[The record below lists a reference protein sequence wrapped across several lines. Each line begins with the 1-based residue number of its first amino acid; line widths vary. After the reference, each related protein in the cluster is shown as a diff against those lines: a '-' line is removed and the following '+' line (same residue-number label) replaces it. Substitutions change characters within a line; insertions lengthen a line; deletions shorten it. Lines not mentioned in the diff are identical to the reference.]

1 LIRIL
6 LKPFLN
12 RWAVVVSSTVALAL
26 LSLKFLPVPFAWI
39 GISLA
44 VVAFGCAPHV
54 TRAFCVPMLVAASA
68 SFAFGLAEFMMPPVI
83 RATLEQQPTLEQ
95 KDPLLGWTLVPS
107 QVTRSVARVGD
118 EVIYDVTYTTDAS
131 GRRVSPAVDHTRV
144 RGCVLFF
151 ADSFVFGFGVQDTQ
165 TLPYQVGMKAEGQ
178 FRVVNLAVSA
188 YGAEHMLAAIERGS
202 LAAHPPCE
210 PTHVVYVALPPHV
223 QRAAGKSSF
232 STRGPRYQLGLSGA
246 LNYVGTAPDSSLPGW
261 RGWSF
266 GLGHQAAKSRL
277 LFGLL
282 DREPTPTE
290 ADLSLYFAIVD
301 RAFRLFRQRWP
312 DAALHII
319 SWDIHPHLANG
330 RDRFHA
336 GLQDAPAQLH
346 PIDAILPAYSDDYI
360 KYALHP
366 ADLHPNAMAYEI
378 VAAYVVARILRVSH
392 AGEPSATGAR

>member
-6 LKPFLN
+6 SKPLLN

-68 SFAFGLAEFMMPPVI
+68 SLAFGLAEFMMPPVI

-107 QVTRSVARVGD
+107 QATRSVARVGD

-178 FRVVNLAVSA
+178 FRVVNLAVSWLTTITLA
-188 YGAEHMLAAIERGS
+188 GRIDSPDLLPGATS
-202 LAAHPPCE
+202 L
-210 PTHVVYVALPPHV
+210 PHV
-223 QRAAGKSSF
+223 ACYPPDGPEGAGQRDKAGEHG
-232 STRGPRYQLGLSGA
+232 STQG
-246 LNYVGTAPDSSLPGW
+246 
-261 RGWSF
+261 
-266 GLGHQAAKSRL
+266 
-277 LFGLL
+277 
-282 DREPTPTE
+282 
-290 ADLSLYFAIVD
+290 VD
-301 RAFRLFRQRWP
+301 R
-312 DAALHII
+312 
-319 SWDIHPHLANG
+319 
-330 RDRFHA
+330 RDRRA
-336 GLQDAPAQLH
+336 IPGGLD
-346 PIDAILPAYSDDYI
+346 
-360 KYALHP
+360 
-366 ADLHPNAMAYEI
+366 E
-378 VAAYVVARILRVSH
+378 
-392 AGEPSATGAR
+392 